1 MAKTKV
7 TRKQLLKEPDEF
19 LTFSG
24 RAALFIR
31 EHSRPFTYLGVAIAA
46 GVLVY
51 LGITTFT
58 GYINKKGQSTYNK
71 AYYMIAENMDANM
84 DHKDLKE
91 SAELFQK
98 VIDKYSLAKVS
109 RLAFPELAYL
119 ETVEKNYDE
128 AIALYREFLDKVP
141 DNTPY
146 RSLARLA
153 LGACYEAKG
162 EFGRAAETLRPI
174 ADGADD
180 LFAEQAMLS
189 LARVYRLGG
198 HDDKSKEVLEA
209 FVEKYKTSPF
219 LPIAK
224 AHLDEYH
231 S

>member
-1 MAKTKV
+1 MAKKKV

-31 EHSRPFTYLGVAIAA
+31 EHSQPFRYLGGAVAVGLLI
-46 GVLVY
+46 Y
-51 LGITTFT
+51 LGITTFM
-58 GYINKKGQSTYNK
+58 GYMNKKGQTTYNA
-71 AYYMIAENMDANM
+71 AYYILAESTDPGTDAQAV
-84 DHKDLKE
+84 KE

-98 VIDKYSLAKVS
+98 VIDRYGMSKVS
-109 RLAFPELAYL
+109 HLALPELAYL
-119 ETVEKNYDE
+119 KMTEKKYDE

-146 RSLARLA
+146 HSLTRLA
-153 LGACYEAKG
+153 LATCYEASGKLESAIESLSQVVEG
-162 EFGRAAETLRPI
+162 TNEF
-174 ADGADD
+174 
-180 LFAEQAMLS
+180 FKEQAMLS
-189 LARVYRLGG
+189 LARVYRLANQK
-198 HDDKSKEVLEA
+198 DKSKKILQE
-209 FVEKYKTSPF
+209 FVEKYETSPF

>member
-1 MAKTKV
+1 MAKKKV

-31 EHSRPFTYLGVAIAA
+31 EHSRPFTYLGVAVAVGLLI
-46 GVLVY
+46 Y

-58 GYINKKGQSTYNK
+58 GYINRRGQSTYNT
-71 AYYMIAENMDANM
+71 AYYLLAENMESDM
-84 DHKDLKE
+84 DPKDLKE

-98 VIDKYSLAKVS
+98 VIDKYGLAKVS

-119 ETVEKNYDE
+119 KMIEKNYDE
-128 AIALYREFLDKVP
+128 AIALYSEFLDKVP

-146 RSLARLA
+146 RSLAKLA
-153 LGACYEAKG
+153 LAACYEAKG
-162 EFGRAAETLRPI
+162 EFERAIEILRQI
-174 ADGADD
+174 VHGADD
-180 LFAEQAMLS
+180 LFVEQAMLS

-198 HDDKSKEVLEA
+198 QDDKSKEILEA